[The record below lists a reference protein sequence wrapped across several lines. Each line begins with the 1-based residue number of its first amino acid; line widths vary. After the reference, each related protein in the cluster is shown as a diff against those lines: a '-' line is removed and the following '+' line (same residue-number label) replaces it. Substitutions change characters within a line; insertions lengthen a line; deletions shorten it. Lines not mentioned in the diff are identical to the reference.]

1 MESPNSS
8 FAAVLGEYC
17 RMSLLCCQQP
27 LLHWGFHSHHHR
39 AGACLQHMPGYRH
52 QGCTGEVEELAWST
66 GVEELAWNSQPERQK
81 AEASQQSTA
90 EPHLQTSPTF
100 QDRWCALM
108 HRTKHS
114 LAPHYLEQ
122 ELHPSRLLSTSPAAG
137 RAGSATGIAQGWQGP
152 AMSLTSPHL
161 ALAADLSLGVT
172 RLHCQ
177 ECQFWNG
184 EKRAKKRSDTP
195 ILWAENPWLNLP
207 HSINIASSKPA
218 SKAPRMH
225 RICPPLL

>member
-1 MESPNSS
+1 MHRRSRG
-8 FAAVLGEYC
+8 VGLEYRSRGVGLKQPTRKAKSWGITAIHC
-17 RMSLLCCQQP
+17 R
-27 LLHWGFHSHHHR
+27 
-39 AGACLQHMPGYRH
+39 
-52 QGCTGEVEELAWST
+52 
-66 GVEELAWNSQPERQK
+66 
-81 AEASQQSTA
+81 
-90 EPHLQTSPTF
+90 TSPTDLTNISRQVVCAHAQDKAQLGTTLPRTRAASF
-100 QDRWCALM
+100 QAPLHIPSSRQGWECY
-108 HRTKHS
+108 RHS
-114 LAPHYLEQ
+114 SGLC
-122 ELHPSRLLSTSPAAG
+122 
-137 RAGSATGIAQGWQGP
+137 WQGP

-225 RICPPLL
+225 RICPPLLYTTHSPVMPFHTPLSLKAKVIKAPNFLDS